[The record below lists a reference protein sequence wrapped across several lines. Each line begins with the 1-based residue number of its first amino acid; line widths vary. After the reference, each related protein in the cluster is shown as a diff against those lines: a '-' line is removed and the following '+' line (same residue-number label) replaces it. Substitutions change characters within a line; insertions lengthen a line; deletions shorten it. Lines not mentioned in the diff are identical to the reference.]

1 MKNTWCVFLVTLS
14 LFACSKSAVDTPV
27 SPISQTVTINSFD
40 LLQDK
45 LLTPNCA
52 TSGCHLS
59 IQDASYAQHGLV
71 LTKGLA
77 YGNLIGT
84 TPKNSVA
91 VANKLQRVKKFSSA
105 ESLLFHKLNW
115 DLSHHVTANYG
126 APMPLGGKPVSKGQ
140 LDFVQKW
147 IEAGAPDK
155 GQVVDA
161 KLLDDTTPSFT
172 EPTNFSALD
181 SPVKEGKTGFQLKVD
196 RFIVPPNFE
205 REIFVRRPLNNSEP
219 IYVSRIKLKSRP
231 NSHHL
236 VVYDFRSKL
245 VLPNMDEIRDLR
257 NLDNTVNFI
266 TFLQMQN
273 HVFLGGGTDP
283 NSDYS
288 FPEGTALRLPANS
301 SVDLNPHYF
310 NKTKENLYGENYVNL
325 YTVPLSQVKNVVNM
339 INLDNINFTLPPNK
353 TTIITTDFNVNKNN
367 FDGFVEGSGKS
378 IVIVSLTS
386 HSHERGKLFQIKIK
400 GGARDGEVIYED
412 NDWAHP
418 KVVNYAKPIVLK
430 EGEGL
435 TSVVTYVNNTNRP
448 LGFGLTSEDEMDI
461 IFGYYYIQ

>member
-1 MKNTWCVFLVTLS
+1 MKNALCVLLVTFS
-14 LFACSKSAVDTPV
+14 LFACSKPSVDVPA

-45 LLTPNCA
+45 FLTPNCA
-52 TSGCHLS
+52 TSGCHMS
-59 IQDASYAQHGLV
+59 VQDASYAQHGLV
-71 LTKGLA
+71 LAKGLA

-84 TPKNSVA
+84 SPKNSVA

-155 GQVVDA
+155 GEVVDA

-172 EPTNFSALD
+172 EPTDFSALD

-205 REIFVRRPLNNSEP
+205 REIFVRRPLNNTEP
-219 IYVSRIKLKSRP
+219 VYISRIKLKSRS

-245 VLPNMDEIRDLR
+245 ILPNMDEMRDLR
-257 NLDNTVNFI
+257 NIDNSLNINTVI
-266 TFLQMQN
+266 QMSN
-273 HVFLGGGTDP
+273 HIFLGGGTDP

-288 FPEGTALRLPANS
+288 FPEGTALKLPANS

-310 NKTKENLYGENYVNL
+310 NKTKDNLYGENYVNL
-325 YTVPLSQVKNVVNM
+325 YTIPESQVKNVVNM
-339 INLDNINFTLPPNK
+339 IDFNNSSFTLPPNQ
-353 TTIITTDFNVNKNN
+353 TTVITKDFFS
-367 FDGFVEGSGKS
+367 FDGFVKGSGKS
-378 IVIVSLTS
+378 VVIVSLTS
-386 HSHERGKLFQIKIK
+386 HTHERGKLFQIKIK
-400 GGARDGEVIYED
+400 GGARDGEIIYED

-418 KVVNYAKPIVLK
+418 KVVNYAKPIILK

-435 TSVVTYVNNTNRP
+435 TSVVTYVNNTNKP

>member
-1 MKNTWCVFLVTLS
+1 MKNALCVLLVTFS
-14 LFACSKSAVDTPV
+14 LFACSKSSVDVPA

-52 TSGCHLS
+52 TSGCHMS
-59 IQDASYAQHGLV
+59 VQDASYAQHGLV
-71 LTKGLA
+71 LAKGLA

-84 TPKNSVA
+84 SPKNSVA

-155 GQVVDA
+155 GEVVDA

-172 EPTNFSALD
+172 EPTDFSALE

-205 REIFVRRPLNNSEP
+205 REIFVRRPLNNTEP
-219 IYVSRIKLKSRP
+219 VYISRIKLKSRS

-245 VLPNMDEIRDLR
+245 ILPNMDEMRDLR
-257 NLDNTVNFI
+257 NIDNSLNINTVI
-266 TFLQMQN
+266 QMSN
-273 HVFLGGGTDP
+273 HIFLGGGTDP

-288 FPEGTALRLPANS
+288 FPEGTALKLPANS

-310 NKTKENLYGENYVNL
+310 NKTKDNLYGENYVNL
-325 YTVPLSQVKNVVNM
+325 YTIPESQVKNVVNM
-339 INLDNINFTLPPNK
+339 IDFNNSSFTLPPNQ
-353 TTIITTDFNVNKNN
+353 TTVITKDFFS
-367 FDGFVEGSGKS
+367 FDGFVKGSGKS
-378 IVIVSLTS
+378 VVIVSLTS
-386 HSHERGKLFQIKIK
+386 HTHERGKLFQIKIK

-418 KVVNYAKPIVLK
+418 KVLNYAKPIILK

-435 TSVVTYVNNTNRP
+435 TSVVTYVNNTNKP

>member
-1 MKNTWCVFLVTLS
+1 MKNALCVLLVTFS
-14 LFACSKSAVDTPV
+14 LFACSKSSVDVPA

-52 TSGCHLS
+52 TSGCHMS
-59 IQDASYAQHGLV
+59 VQDASYAQHGLV
-71 LTKGLA
+71 LAKGLA

-84 TPKNSVA
+84 SPKNSVA

-155 GQVVDA
+155 GEVVDA

-172 EPTNFSALD
+172 EPTDFSALD

-205 REIFVRRPLNNSEP
+205 REIFVRRPLNNTEP
-219 IYVSRIKLKSRP
+219 VYISRIKLKSRS

-245 VLPNMDEIRDLR
+245 ILPNMDEMRDLR
-257 NLDNTVNFI
+257 NIDNSLNINTVI
-266 TFLQMQN
+266 QMSN
-273 HVFLGGGTDP
+273 HIFLGGGTDP

-288 FPEGTALRLPANS
+288 FPEGTALKLPANS

-310 NKTKENLYGENYVNL
+310 NKTKDNLYGENYVNL
-325 YTVPLSQVKNVVNM
+325 YTMPESQVKNVVNM
-339 INLDNINFTLPPNK
+339 IDFNNSSFTLPPNQ
-353 TTIITTDFNVNKNN
+353 TTVITKDFFS
-367 FDGFVEGSGKS
+367 FDGFVKGSGKS
-378 IVIVSLTS
+378 VVIVSLTS
-386 HSHERGKLFQIKIK
+386 HTHERGKLFQIKIK

-418 KVVNYAKPIVLK
+418 KVLNYAKPIILK

-435 TSVVTYVNNTNRP
+435 TSVVTYVNNTNKP

>member
-1 MKNTWCVFLVTLS
+1 MKNALCVLLVTFS
-14 LFACSKSAVDTPV
+14 LFACSKSSVDVPA

-52 TSGCHLS
+52 TSGCHMS
-59 IQDASYAQHGLV
+59 VQDASYAQHGLV
-71 LTKGLA
+71 LAKGLA

-84 TPKNSVA
+84 SPKNSVA

-155 GQVVDA
+155 GEVVDA

-172 EPTNFSALD
+172 EPTDFSALD

-205 REIFVRRPLNNSEP
+205 REIFVRRPLNNTEP
-219 IYVSRIKLKSRP
+219 VYISRIKLKSRS

-245 VLPNMDEIRDLR
+245 ILPNMDEMRDLR
-257 NLDNTVNFI
+257 NIDNSLNINTVI
-266 TFLQMQN
+266 QMSN
-273 HVFLGGGTDP
+273 HIFLGGGTDP

-288 FPEGTALRLPANS
+288 FPEGTALKLPANS

-310 NKTKENLYGENYVNL
+310 NKTKDNLYGENYVNL
-325 YTVPLSQVKNVVNM
+325 YTIPESQVKNVVNM
-339 INLDNINFTLPPNK
+339 IDFNNSSFTLPPNQ
-353 TTIITTDFNVNKNN
+353 TTVITKDFFS
-367 FDGFVEGSGKS
+367 FDGFVKGSGKS
-378 IVIVSLTS
+378 VVIVSLTS
-386 HSHERGKLFQIKIK
+386 HTHERGKLFQIKIK

-418 KVVNYAKPIVLK
+418 KVLNYAKPIILK

-435 TSVVTYVNNTNRP
+435 TSVVTYVNNTNKP

>member
-1 MKNTWCVFLVTLS
+1 MKNVLCVLLVTFS
-14 LFACSKSAVDTPV
+14 LFACSKSSVDVPA
-27 SPISQTVTINSFD
+27 SPISQTATINSFD

-52 TSGCHLS
+52 TSGCHMS
-59 IQDASYAQHGLV
+59 VQDASYAQHGLV
-71 LTKGLA
+71 LAKGLA

-84 TPKNSVA
+84 SPKNSVA
-91 VANKLQRVKKFSSA
+91 VATKLQRVKKFSSA

-126 APMPLGGKPVSKGQ
+126 APMPLGGKPVSKGL

-155 GQVVDA
+155 GEVVDA

-172 EPTNFSALD
+172 EPTDFSALD

-205 REIFVRRPLNNSEP
+205 REIFVRRPLNNTEP
-219 IYVSRIKLKSRP
+219 IYVSRIKLKSRS

-245 VLPNMDEIRDLR
+245 ILPNMDEMRDLR
-257 NLDNTVNFI
+257 NIDNSLNINTVI
-266 TFLQMQN
+266 QMSN
-273 HVFLGGGTDP
+273 HIFLGGGTDP

-288 FPEGTALRLPANS
+288 FPEGTALKLPANS

-310 NKTKENLYGENYVNL
+310 NKTKDNLYGENYVNL
-325 YTVPLSQVKNVVNM
+325 YTIPESQVKNVVNM
-339 INLDNINFTLPPNK
+339 IDFNNSSFTLPPNQ
-353 TTIITTDFNVNKNN
+353 TSVITKDFFS
-367 FDGFVEGSGKS
+367 FDGFVKGSGKS
-378 IVIVSLTS
+378 VVIVSLTS
-386 HSHERGKLFQIKIK
+386 HTHERGKLFQIKIK

-418 KVVNYAKPIVLK
+418 KVVNYAKPIILK

-435 TSVVTYVNNTNRP
+435 TSVVTYVNNTNKP

>member
-1 MKNTWCVFLVTLS
+1 MKNALCVLLVTFS
-14 LFACSKSAVDTPV
+14 LFACSKSSVDVPA

-52 TSGCHLS
+52 TSGCHMS
-59 IQDASYAQHGLV
+59 AQDASYAQHGLV
-71 LTKGLA
+71 LAKGLA

-84 TPKNSVA
+84 SPKNSVA
-91 VANKLQRVKKFSSA
+91 IANKLQRVKKFSSA

-155 GQVVDA
+155 GEVVDA

-172 EPTNFSALD
+172 EPTDFSALD

-205 REIFVRRPLNNSEP
+205 REIFVRRPLNNTEP
-219 IYVSRIKLKSRP
+219 VYISRIKLKSRS

-245 VLPNMDEIRDLR
+245 ILPNMDEMRDLR
-257 NLDNTVNFI
+257 NIDNSLNINTVI
-266 TFLQMQN
+266 QMSN
-273 HVFLGGGTDP
+273 HIFLGGGTDP

-288 FPEGTALRLPANS
+288 FPEGTALKLPANS

-310 NKTKENLYGENYVNL
+310 NKTKDNLYGENYVNL
-325 YTVPLSQVKNVVNM
+325 YTIPESQVKNVVNM
-339 INLDNINFTLPPNK
+339 IDFNNSSFTLPPNQ
-353 TTIITTDFNVNKNN
+353 TTVITKDFFS
-367 FDGFVEGSGKS
+367 FDGFVKGSGKS
-378 IVIVSLTS
+378 VVIVSLTS
-386 HSHERGKLFQIKIK
+386 HTHERGKLFQIKIK

-418 KVVNYAKPIVLK
+418 KVLNYAKPIILK

-435 TSVVTYVNNTNRP
+435 TSVVTYVNNTNKP

>member
-1 MKNTWCVFLVTLS
+1 MKNTCFAIFVSLS
-14 LFACSKSAVDTPV
+14 LLACSKSSVDLPA
-27 SPISQTVTINSFD
+27 SPISQTATINSFD

-45 LLTPNCA
+45 LLTPSCA

-59 IQDASYAQHGLV
+59 VQDASYAQHGLV
-71 LTKGLA
+71 LAKGLA
-77 YGNLIGT
+77 YGNLIGVS
-84 TPKNSVA
+84 PRNSVA
-91 VANKLQRVKKFSSA
+91 MANKLQRVKKFSSA

-205 REIFVRRPLNNSEP
+205 REIFVRRPLNNTDA
-219 IYVSRIKLKSRP
+219 IYVSRIKLKSRA

-245 VLPNMDEIRDLR
+245 LLPNMDELRDLR
-257 NLDNTVNFI
+257 NTDNSLNINTV
-266 TFLQMQN
+266 LQMSN
-273 HVFLGGGTDP
+273 HIFLGGGTDP

-288 FPEGTALRLPANS
+288 FPEGTALKLPANS

-310 NKTKENLYGENYVNL
+310 NKTKDNLYGENYVNL
-325 YTVPLSQVKNVVNM
+325 YTIPQSQVKNVVSM
-339 INLDNINFTLPPNK
+339 IDFNNSSFSLPANQ
-353 TTIITTDFNVNKNN
+353 TTIITKDFFN
-367 FDGFVEGSGKS
+367 FDGFVKGSGKS
-378 IVIVSLTS
+378 VMIVSLTS
-386 HSHERGKLFQIKIK
+386 HTHERGKLFQIKIK
-400 GGARDGEVIYED
+400 GGTRDGEVIYED

-418 KVVNYAKPIVLK
+418 KVINYAKPIALK

-435 TSVVTYVNNTNRP
+435 TSVVTYVNNTNKT
-448 LGFGLTSEDEMDI
+448 LSFGLTSEDEMDI
-461 IFGYYYIQ
+461 IFGYYFIQ

>member
-1 MKNTWCVFLVTLS
+1 MKNALCVLLVTFS
-14 LFACSKSAVDTPV
+14 LFACSKSSVDVPA

-52 TSGCHLS
+52 TSGCHMS
-59 IQDASYAQHGLV
+59 VQDASYAQHGLV
-71 LTKGLA
+71 LAKGLA

-84 TPKNSVA
+84 SPKNSVA
-91 VANKLQRVKKFSSA
+91 IANKLQRVKKFSSA

-155 GQVVDA
+155 GEVVDA

-172 EPTNFSALD
+172 EPTDFSALE

-205 REIFVRRPLNNSEP
+205 REIFVRRPLNNPEP
-219 IYVSRIKLKSRP
+219 VYVSRIKLKSRS

-245 VLPNMDEIRDLR
+245 ILPNMDEMRDLR
-257 NLDNTVNFI
+257 NIDNSLNINTVI
-266 TFLQMQN
+266 QMSN
-273 HVFLGGGTDP
+273 HIFLGGGTDP

-288 FPEGTALRLPANS
+288 FPEGTALKLPANS

-310 NKTKENLYGENYVNL
+310 NKTKDNLYGENYVNL
-325 YTVPLSQVKNVVNM
+325 YTIPESQVKNVVNM
-339 INLDNINFTLPPNK
+339 IDFNNSSFTLPPNQ
-353 TTIITTDFNVNKNN
+353 TTVITKDFFS
-367 FDGFVEGSGKS
+367 FDGFVKGSGKS
-378 IVIVSLTS
+378 VVIVSLTS
-386 HSHERGKLFQIKIK
+386 HTHERGKLFQIKIK

-418 KVVNYAKPIVLK
+418 KVLNYAKPIILK

-435 TSVVTYVNNTNRP
+435 TSVVTYVNNTNKP

>member
-1 MKNTWCVFLVTLS
+1 MKNALCVLLVTFS
-14 LFACSKSAVDTPV
+14 LFACSKSSVDVPA

-52 TSGCHLS
+52 TSGCHMS
-59 IQDASYAQHGLV
+59 VQDASYAQHGLV
-71 LTKGLA
+71 LAKGLA

-84 TPKNSVA
+84 SPKNSVA

-155 GQVVDA
+155 GEVVDA

-172 EPTNFSALD
+172 EPTDFSALD

-205 REIFVRRPLNNSEP
+205 REIFVRRPLNNPEP
-219 IYVSRIKLKSRP
+219 VYVSRIKLKSRS

-245 VLPNMDEIRDLR
+245 ILPNMDEMRDLR
-257 NLDNTVNFI
+257 NIDNSLNINTVI
-266 TFLQMQN
+266 QMSN
-273 HVFLGGGTDP
+273 HIFLGGGTDP

-288 FPEGTALRLPANS
+288 FPEGTALKLPANS

-310 NKTKENLYGENYVNL
+310 NKTKDNLYGENYVNL
-325 YTVPLSQVKNVVNM
+325 YTIPESQVKNVVNM
-339 INLDNINFTLPPNK
+339 IDFNNSSFTLPPNQ
-353 TTIITTDFNVNKNN
+353 TTVITKDFFS
-367 FDGFVEGSGKS
+367 FDGFVKGSGKS
-378 IVIVSLTS
+378 VVIVSLTS
-386 HSHERGKLFQIKIK
+386 HTHERGKLFQIKIK

-418 KVVNYAKPIVLK
+418 KVLNYAKPIILK

-435 TSVVTYVNNTNRP
+435 TSVVTYVNNTNKP

>member
-1 MKNTWCVFLVTLS
+1 MKNTCFVILIGLS
-14 LFACSKSAVDTPV
+14 LIACSKSSVDGPV
-27 SPISQTVTINSFD
+27 NPVTQTGTSSSFD

-71 LTKGLA
+71 LAKGLA
-77 YGNLIGT
+77 YGNLIGV

-91 VANKLQRVKKFSSA
+91 AANKLQRVKKFSSI

-115 DLSHHVTANYG
+115 DLSHHVTANYA

-155 GQVVDA
+155 GEVVDA

-205 REIFVRRPLNNSEP
+205 REIFVRRPLNNTESVY
-219 IYVSRIKLKSRP
+219 ISRIKLKSRS

-245 VLPNMDEIRDLR
+245 LLPNMDEIRDLR
-257 NLDNTVNFI
+257 NLDNSLNIGTVF
-266 TFLQMQN
+266 QMSN
-273 HVFLGGGTDP
+273 HIFLGGGTDP

-288 FPEGTALRLPANS
+288 FPEGTALKLPANS

-310 NKTKENLYGENYVNL
+310 NKTKDNLYGENYVNL
-325 YTVPLSQVKNVVNM
+325 YTVPESQVKNVVSM
-339 INLDNINFTLPPNK
+339 IDFNNSSFTLPPNQ
-353 TTIITTDFNVNKNN
+353 TTVITKDFYN
-367 FDGFVEGSGKS
+367 FDGFVKGSGKS
-378 IVIVSLTS
+378 VVIVSLTS
-386 HSHERGKLFQIKIK
+386 HTHERGKLFQIKIK
-400 GGARDGEVIYED
+400 GGARDGEIIYED

-435 TSVVTYVNNTNRP
+435 TSVVTYVNNTNKA

>member
-1 MKNTWCVFLVTLS
+1 MKNALCVLLVTFS
-14 LFACSKSAVDTPV
+14 LFACSKSSVDVPA

-52 TSGCHLS
+52 TSGCHMS
-59 IQDASYAQHGLV
+59 VQDASYAQHGLV
-71 LTKGLA
+71 LAKGLA

-84 TPKNSVA
+84 SPKNSVA
-91 VANKLQRVKKFSSA
+91 IANKLQRVKKFSSA

-155 GQVVDA
+155 GEVVDA

-172 EPTNFSALD
+172 EPTDFSALD

-205 REIFVRRPLNNSEP
+205 REIFVRRPLNNTEP
-219 IYVSRIKLKSRP
+219 VYISRIKLKSRS

-245 VLPNMDEIRDLR
+245 ILPNMDEMRDLR
-257 NLDNTVNFI
+257 NIDNSLNINTVI
-266 TFLQMQN
+266 QMSN
-273 HVFLGGGTDP
+273 HIFLGGGTDP

-288 FPEGTALRLPANS
+288 FPEGTALKLPANS

-310 NKTKENLYGENYVNL
+310 NKTKDNLYGENYVNL
-325 YTVPLSQVKNVVNM
+325 YTIPESQVKNVVNM
-339 INLDNINFTLPPNK
+339 IDFNNSSFTLPPNQ
-353 TTIITTDFNVNKNN
+353 TTVITKDFFS
-367 FDGFVEGSGKS
+367 FDGFVKGSGKS
-378 IVIVSLTS
+378 VVIVSLTS
-386 HSHERGKLFQIKIK
+386 HTHERGKLFQIKIK

-418 KVVNYAKPIVLK
+418 KVLNYAKPIILK

-435 TSVVTYVNNTNRP
+435 TSVVTYVNNTNKP

>member
-1 MKNTWCVFLVTLS
+1 MKKIICVIFVSITLV
-14 LFACSKSAVDTPV
+14 ACSKSSIDTPV
-27 SPISQTVTINSFD
+27 SPSSQVVKINSFD

-45 LLTPNCA
+45 LLSTSCA

-59 IQDASYAQHGLV
+59 PQDASYLQHGLV
-71 LTKGLA
+71 LAKGLS
-77 YGNLIGT
+77 YGNLIGIS
-84 TPKNSVA
+84 PKNSA
-91 VANKLQRVKKFSSA
+91 ANANKLQRVKKSSSA

-115 DLSHHVTANYG
+115 DLSHHAAVNYG

-155 GQVVDA
+155 GEVVDA

-172 EPTNFSALD
+172 EPTDFSALD

-196 RFIVPPNFE
+196 RFIVSPNFE
-205 REIFVRRPLNNSEP
+205 REVFVRRPLNNVEP
-219 IYVSRIKLKSRP
+219 VYVSRIKLKSRT

-245 VLPNMDEIRDLR
+245 NLPNMDELRDLR
-257 NLDNTVNFI
+257 NIDNSLNIGTV
-266 TFLQMQN
+266 LQMSN
-273 HVFLGGGTDP
+273 HIFLGGGTDP

-288 FPEGTALRLPANS
+288 FPEGTALKLPANS

-310 NKTKENLYGENYVNL
+310 NKTKDNLYGENYVNL
-325 YTVPLSQVKNVVNM
+325 YTVPQSQVKNVVNM
-339 INLDNINFTLPPNK
+339 IDFNQSTFTLPANQ
-353 TTIITTDFNVNKNN
+353 TTVITKHFFD
-367 FDGFVEGSGKS
+367 FDGFVKGSGKS
-378 IVIVSLTS
+378 VIIVSLTS
-386 HSHERGKLFQIKIK
+386 HTHERGKLFQIKIK
-400 GGARDGEVIYED
+400 GGSRDGEIIYED
-412 NDWAHP
+412 NDWSHP
-418 KVVNYAKPIVLK
+418 KVINYANPIVLK

-435 TSVVTYVNNTNRP
+435 TSVVTFVNNTNRQI
-448 LGFGLTSEDEMDI
+448 GFGLTSDDEMDI

>member
-1 MKNTWCVFLVTLS
+1 MKNTLYVILFSVS
-14 LFACSKSAVDTPV
+14 LFACSKSTVDVPV
-27 SPISQTVTINSFD
+27 SPISQAATINSFD

-45 LLTPNCA
+45 LLSPSCA

-115 DLSHHVTANYG
+115 DLSHHAAANYG

-147 IEAGAPDK
+147 IEVGAPDK
-155 GQVVDA
+155 GEVVDA

-196 RFIVPPNFE
+196 RFVVPPNFE
-205 REIFVRRPLNNSEP
+205 REIFVRRPLNNTEP
-219 IYVSRIKLKSRP
+219 IYVSRIKLKSRS

-245 VLPNMDEIRDLR
+245 LLPNMDEMRDLR
-257 NLDNTVNFI
+257 NLDNSLNINTVF
-266 TFLQMQN
+266 QMSN
-273 HVFLGGGTDP
+273 HIFLGGGTDP

-288 FPEGTALRLPANS
+288 FPEGTALKLPINS

-310 NKTKENLYGENYVNL
+310 NKTKDNLYGENYVNL
-325 YTVPLSQVKNVVNM
+325 YTVPESQVKNVVSM
-339 INLDNINFTLPPNK
+339 IDFNNTSFTLPPNK
-353 TTIITTDFNVNKNN
+353 TTVITKDFYS
-367 FDGFVEGSGKS
+367 FDGFVKGSGKS
-378 IVIVSLTS
+378 VVIVSLTS
-386 HSHERGKLFQIKIK
+386 HTHERGKLFQIKIK

-435 TSVVTYVNNTNRP
+435 TSVVTYVNNTNKP

>member
-1 MKNTWCVFLVTLS
+1 MKNTCYVILVTMS
-14 LFACSKSAVDTPV
+14 LLACSKSTVDTPV
-27 SPISQTVTINSFD
+27 SPISQTATINSFD

-45 LLTPNCA
+45 LLTPSCA

-71 LTKGLA
+71 LAKGLA

-84 TPKNSVA
+84 SPKNSVA

-115 DLSHHVTANYG
+115 DLSHHATANYG
-126 APMPLGGKPVSKGQ
+126 APMPLGGKAVSKGQ

-155 GQVVDA
+155 GEVVDA

-172 EPTNFSALD
+172 EPTDFLALD

-205 REIFVRRPLNNSEP
+205 REIFVRRPLNNAEAV
-219 IYVSRIKLKSRP
+219 YVSRIKLKSRA

-245 VLPNMDEIRDLR
+245 MLPNMNELRDLR
-257 NLDNTVNFI
+257 NSDNSLNINTV
-266 TFLQMQN
+266 LQMSN
-273 HVFLGGGTDP
+273 HIFLGGGTDP

-288 FPEGTALRLPANS
+288 FPEGTALKLPINS

-310 NKTKENLYGENYVNL
+310 NKTKDNLYGENYVNL
-325 YTVPLSQVKNVVNM
+325 YTIPESQVKNVVNM
-339 INLDNINFTLPPNK
+339 IDFNNSSFSLPPNQ
-353 TTIITTDFNVNKNN
+353 TTVITKDFFG
-367 FDGFVEGSGKS
+367 FDGFVKGSGKS
-378 IVIVSLTS
+378 VIIVSLTS
-386 HSHERGKLFQIKIK
+386 HTHERGKLFQIKIK
-400 GGARDGEVIYED
+400 GGARDGEIIYED

-418 KVVNYAKPIVLK
+418 KVINYAKPIALK

-435 TSVVTYVNNTNRP
+435 TSVVTYVNNTNKT
-448 LGFGLTSEDEMDI
+448 LSFGLTSEDEMDI
-461 IFGYYYIQ
+461 IFGYYFIQ

>member
-1 MKNTWCVFLVTLS
+1 MKNS
-14 LFACSKSAVDTPV
+14 LYVIFASLGLLACSKSSIDVPV
-27 SPISQTVTINSFD
+27 SPISQATAINSFD

-45 LLTPNCA
+45 LLSPSCA

-59 IQDASYAQHGLV
+59 VQDASYPQHGLV
-71 LTKGLA
+71 LAKGLA
-77 YGNLIGT
+77 YGNLIGMS
-84 TPKNSVA
+84 PKNSVA

-115 DLSHHVTANYG
+115 DLSHHVSANYG
-126 APMPLGGKPVSKGQ
+126 APMPLGGKAVSKGQ

-155 GQVVDA
+155 GEAVDA
-161 KLLDDTTPSFT
+161 KLLEDTTPSFT
-172 EPTNFSALD
+172 EPTDFSALD

-205 REIFVRRPLNNSEP
+205 REIFVRRLLNNTEP
-219 IYVSRIKLKSRP
+219 IFVSRIKLKSRS

-245 VLPNMDEIRDLR
+245 ILPNMDEIRDLR
-257 NLDNTVNFI
+257 NTDNSLNINTVI
-266 TFLQMQN
+266 QMSN
-273 HVFLGGGTDP
+273 HIFLGGGTDP

-288 FPEGTALRLPANS
+288 FPEGTALKLLANS

-310 NKTKENLYGENYVNL
+310 NKTKDNLYGENYVNL
-325 YTVPLSQVKNVVNM
+325 YTIPQSQVKNVVSM
-339 INLDNINFTLPPNK
+339 IDFNNSNFTLPPNQ
-353 TTIITTDFNVNKNN
+353 TTVITKDFFS
-367 FDGFVEGSGKS
+367 FDGFVKGSGKS
-378 IVIVSLTS
+378 VMIVSLTS
-386 HSHERGKLFQIKIK
+386 HTHERGKLFQIKIK
-400 GGARDGEVIYED
+400 GGARDGEIIYED

-418 KVVNYAKPIVLK
+418 KVINYAKPIALK

-435 TSVVTYVNNTNRP
+435 TSVVTYVNNTNKP
-448 LGFGLTSEDEMDI
+448 LSFGLTSEDEMDI